1 VARVGDRLGVTADSY
16 RGASEGAIRHHYD
29 VGNDFFALWLDPT
42 LTYSC
47 ALWGP
52 GDSLESA
59 QLRKLDY
66 LLAETEC
73 PEGGRLLDI
82 GCGWGSLMQRA
93 GQTHSGADITG
104 LTLSERQAA
113 WVRERTAS
121 GRRVEIASWADFE
134 APARYDAI
142 ASVEAF
148 EHFTRPRLTVAERV
162 AGYRSFFD
170 RCSEWLVPGGRLVLQ
185 TSVKGS
191 NPFIT
196 REAAAEMRF
205 INDFIFPDSELP
217 WPSEILAGSE
227 RTFELLRASSH
238 ADDYVRTGEAWRD
251 ALRSRRAEAVSI
263 AGPELVESYERY
275 LSAVPALFAQRFV
288 NVVRLTFAT
297 RGQRS

>member
-1 VARVGDRLGVTADSY
+1 VARVGDGLGVTADSY

-29 VGNDFFALWLDPT
+29 VGNDFFAQWLDPT

-47 ALWGP
+47 ALWAP

-59 QLRKLDY
+59 QVRKLDY
-66 LLAETEC
+66 LLAEADC
-73 PEGGRLLDI
+73 PAGGRLLDI
-82 GCGWGSLMQRA
+82 GCGWGALMERVE
-93 GQTHSGADITG
+93 QTLPGVETTG
-104 LTLSERQAA
+104 LTLSREQAA
-113 WVRERTAS
+113 WARDRTAS
-121 GRRVEIASWADFE
+121 GQRVEIEGWAAF
-134 APARYDAI
+134 APPARFDAI
-142 ASVEAF
+142 VSVEAF
-148 EHFTRPRLTVAERV
+148 EHFAKPRLTVEERV

-227 RTFELLRASSH
+227 RTFELLRSSSH

-251 ALRSRRAEAVSI
+251 GLRSRRAEAVSI

-288 NVVRLTFAT
+288 NIVRLTFTT